1 MSASAQEW
9 LKFADADLRAAR
21 LLFAN
26 PEVPSRI
33 ACFHAH
39 QAAEKALKAALV
51 EESTPFRKTHDLI
64 VLVGLVAQSLAAEL
78 VAVDVL
84 LLQPWAVDGRYPGD
98 LPDATDAEAS
108 EVVATAEAIVG
119 AVDRWLRITDHGLTG
134 DQDE

>member
-1 MSASAQEW
+1 MGSSVSASAQEW

-33 ACFHAH
+33 ACFHAQ

-51 EESTPFRKTHDLI
+51 AASIPFRKTHDVV
-64 VLVGLVAQSLAAEL
+64 VLVGLVPQSLATEL

-84 LLQPWAVDGRYPGD
+84 LLLPWAIDGRYPGD
-98 LPDATDAEAS
+98 LPDAIDAEVS
-108 EVVATAEAIVG
+108 DVVSTAATIVAG
-119 AVDRWLRITDHGLTG
+119 VERWLNAVS
-134 DQDE
+134 

>member
-1 MSASAQEW
+1 MSANADEW
-9 LKFADADLRAAR
+9 LKFAGADLRAAR
-21 LLFAN
+21 LLLADTA
-26 PEVPSRI
+26 VPGRI

-51 EESTPFRKTHDLI
+51 EESTPFRRTHDLI
-64 VLVGLVAQSLAAEL
+64 VLVGLVAQSLAAAL

-108 EVVATAEAIVG
+108 EVVATAEAIVA
-119 AVDRWLRITDHGLTG
+119 AVDHWLRMAKHGLTG
-134 DQDE
+134 DQDD